1 MTEVI
6 RITGGI
12 IIAIGA
18 LGPGIGLGLIGAKA
32 MESIGKNPDAFGKI
46 LAGMLLAMAFTEA
59 VAIYAL
65 LLAFTK

>member
-1 MTEVI
+1 MTETL

-18 LGPGIGLGLIGAKA
+18 LGPGIGLGLIGSKA
-32 MESIGKNPDAFGKI
+32 MEAIGRNPDAYGKV
-46 LAGMLLAMAFTEA
+46 LSAMLIGMAFTEA

-65 LLAFTK
+65 LLAFGK